1 MLKRQVGAQ
10 GTRRGACMARGDHYE
25 NLATQCLRIARDTA
39 NATHKALL
47 LEMALTWIRLAE
59 LARESDVDW
68 APAKA
73 DQT

>member
-1 MLKRQVGAQ
+1 
-10 GTRRGACMARGDHYE
+10 MASGDHYQ
-25 NLATQCLRIARDTA
+25 NMATDCLLIARDTQ